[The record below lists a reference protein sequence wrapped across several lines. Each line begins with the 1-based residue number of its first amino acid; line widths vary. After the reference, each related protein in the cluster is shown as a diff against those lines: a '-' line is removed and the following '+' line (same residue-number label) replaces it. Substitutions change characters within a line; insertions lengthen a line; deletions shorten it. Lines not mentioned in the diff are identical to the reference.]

1 MQSLPFETPYDA
13 PGLLAFFAS
22 RAIPQAES
30 IQEGVYRRVVR
41 LQMDAT
47 EHIGWIEVRH
57 TPTELLLTMS
67 DALADVSHAVT
78 QMVGRVFDVHA
89 QPQVINN
96 ALGDLASDCPGLRLP
111 GAFDPFEISVRAVLG
126 QQITVKAAR
135 TLAQRLVQRFG
146 QTVPTPFAELDRAF
160 PSANTLA
167 RAPASAL
174 GELGIIS
181 RRSQAIIELAR
192 AFAHDA
198 WDFEGPPDVLVDRL
212 CGIAG
217 IGPWTANYIVMRGCS
232 HPDRWLPKDVV
243 LLKALNLPKTAQ
255 GHQEAERLAQA
266 WAPWRSYAVLHCWRQ
281 CV

>member
-22 RAIPQAES
+22 RAIPQVES
-30 IQEGVYRRVVR
+30 IQEDVYRRVVR
-41 LQMDAT
+41 LQIDAT

-57 TPTELLLTMS
+57 TSTALHLTMS
-67 DALADVSHAVT
+67 DALADVSHAVM
-78 QMVGRVFDVHA
+78 QRVGRVFDVHA
-89 QPQVINN
+89 QPQVINS

-111 GAFDPFEISVRAVLG
+111 GAFDSFEISVRAVLG

-146 QTVPTPFAELDRAF
+146 QKVHTPFAELDRAF
-160 PSANTLA
+160 PSAITLA
-167 RAPASAL
+167 HAPASAL
-174 GELGIIS
+174 GEMGIIS

-192 AFAHDA
+192 IFANDEL
-198 WDFEGPPDVLVDRL
+198 DFEGNPEGLVDRL
-212 CGIAG
+212 CAISG

-243 LLKALNLPKTAQ
+243 LLKALNLPKTSA
-255 GHQEAERLAQA
+255 GHQAAERVAQA
-266 WAPWRSYAVLHCWRQ
+266 WAPWRSYAVLHCWQ
-281 CV
+281 QS

>member
-1 MQSLPFETPYDA
+1 MHSLPFETPYDA

-22 RAIPQAES
+22 RAIPQVES
-30 IQEGVYRRVVR
+30 IQDGVYRRVVR
-41 LQMDAT
+41 LEMDAT
-47 EHIGWIEVRH
+47 EHIGWIDVRH
-57 TPTELLLTMS
+57 TPTELRFTMS
-67 DALADVSHAVT
+67 ESLAEVSQAVT
-78 QMVGRVFDVHA
+78 HKVARVFDLQA
-89 QPQVINN
+89 QPQVINA
-96 ALGDLASDCPGLRLP
+96 ALGDLARDCPGLRLP

-146 QTVPTPFAELDRAF
+146 QTVKTPFAELDRAF

-181 RRSQAIIELAR
+181 RRSSAIIELAG
-192 AFAHDA
+192 AFANHELN
-198 WDFEGPPDVLVDRL
+198 FEGPPDALVDRL
-212 CGIAG
+212 CAISG

-232 HPDRWLPKDVV
+232 HPDRWLPNDVV
-243 LLKALNLPKTAQ
+243 LLKALNLPRTAQ

-266 WAPWRSYAVLHCWRQ
+266 WAPWRSYAVLHCWRPS
-281 CV
+281 